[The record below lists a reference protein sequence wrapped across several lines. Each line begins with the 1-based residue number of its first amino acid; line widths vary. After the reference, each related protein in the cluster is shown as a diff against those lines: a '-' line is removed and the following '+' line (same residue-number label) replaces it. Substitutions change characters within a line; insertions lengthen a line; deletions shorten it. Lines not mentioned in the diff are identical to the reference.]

1 MSLRD
6 LGFSVGRVLRRLAG
20 PCHDGDRARRRCA
33 RCCPRT
39 TWTSSSPI
47 AGCGCR
53 RSAWHGTESSST
65 PATTRWR
72 PAPTAAST
80 VGQLADADGI
90 ARQLGRGSTLVLQ
103 GLQRFHP
110 PAGRLTRALAGDLG
124 ARVFANAYL
133 TPDSAQGFA
142 EHTDPYSAFLVQLT
156 GAKRWLVR
164 PSADAP
170 VEEVILRPLDVLWL
184 PAGWLHAGVALPGS
198 PSVHLTL
205 AVNPLPLADVVTAI
219 TESLLRQVDGETLP
233 PLPADDAQRLLEREV
248 DRLAALPARRPGGR
262 RHQGTGPH
270 PAGPQRSKAPRRRPT
285 GSARHSAS
293 RRPTRRRTPRPPATA
308 GRSPADRAPR
318 TSTTG
323 PPCPDQPNSAITW
336 AKASSAGSCTMT

>member
-6 LGFSVGRVLRRLAG
+6 LGFSVGQFSG
-20 PCHDGDRARRRCA
+20 GWPDRAMTATAHAAVRSVLSPDDVDELVADRGLRMPAFRMA
-33 RCCPRT
+33 RDGKLINPRHYT
-39 TWTSSSPI
+39 LASGSDS
-47 AGCGCR
+47 G
-53 RSAWHGTESSST
+53 
-65 PATTRWR
+65 
-72 PAPTAAST
+72 ST
-80 VGQLADADGI
+80 VGQLADAEGI

-142 EHTDPYSAFLVQLT
+142 EHNDPYSAFLVQLT

-198 PSVHLTL
+198 PSIHLTL

-219 TESLLRQVDGETLP
+219 TESLVRQVDGETLP
-233 PLPADDAQRLLEREV
+233 PLPADDAQRVLEREV
-248 DRLAALPARRPGGR
+248 DRLAALLRAALEGVDTKELAR
-262 RHQGTGPH
+262 TLL
-270 PAGPQRSKAPRRRPT
+270 
-285 GSARHSAS
+285 ARTVEGA
-293 RRPTRRRTPRPPATA
+293 AA
-308 GRSPADRAPR
+308 PADRVSKALGFVSSDAPAD
-318 TSTTG
+318 TGTTG
-323 PPCPDQPNSAITW
+323 DGGA
-336 AKASSAGSCTMT
+336 